1 MADPVASRDAIFARQ
16 IRFGGGTAAPRLHY
30 VGGTTGAKNPV
41 TPMRQPRFPILVDTG
56 RRRVRAGFSAPA
68 SEEPAEISLHLR
80 DKGWSAY
87 SIHFDAQA
95 NAWIAQVFN
104 PKTRHAA

>member
-1 MADPVASRDAIFARQ
+1 
-16 IRFGGGTAAPRLHY
+16 
-30 VGGTTGAKNPV
+30 V

-87 SIHFDAQA
+87 SIRFEPEAAVWVAKIIDL
-95 NAWIAQVFN
+95 
-104 PKTRHAA
+104 KTWRSNKRAA